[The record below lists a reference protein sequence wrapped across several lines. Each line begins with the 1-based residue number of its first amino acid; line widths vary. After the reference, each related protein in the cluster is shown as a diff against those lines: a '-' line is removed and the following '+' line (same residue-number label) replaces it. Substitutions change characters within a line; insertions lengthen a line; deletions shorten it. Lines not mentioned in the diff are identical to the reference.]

1 MLQQHNSSWAP
12 LHAPSLIGSA
22 FSRACLLPCPARAP
36 GATPHTRCAAQ
47 ALAFLAPF
55 QRAAGLLAA
64 QGIPR
69 SCAGNPLAPDAPWKR
84 QDLHRLGQEDCE
96 RLGGIFYFR
105 ILFFNVRNT

>member
-1 MLQQHNSSWAP
+1 MAP
-12 LHAPSLIGSA
+12 
-22 FSRACLLPCPARAP
+22 PCPGAQPAP
-36 GATPHTRCAAQ
+36 QRPLLSPPPAAQ